1 MKVNPVK
8 IVFLLLLL
16 FGILLYFGFG
26 WIVKLILALIAV
38 AVLIGIVYIYGFSV
52 FPAFFTMF
60 KDAYN
65 ETLGRKKAPVF
76 NKYGVY
82 LFCGRV
88 GCGKTISMIHEAER
102 LKKRFP
108 KLKIYANFST
118 PLADHMI
125 KGWEDILYSENIDEN
140 GVNQGILF
148 LFDEIHLT
156 FDSQSWAKAPANLL
170 EYVSLQRH
178 FHKCIF
184 GSSQVWSRVN
194 KILREQTDF
203 VVECS
208 CHCGKRL
215 VKNVLFTQEVY
226 QINGDLKDEG
236 LRKRQNHHKY
246 CFYASDRLR
255 GLYNT
260 DEVVGSIDLSKV
272 GVSKSAKVAEKIV
285 MELDLNEKIS

>member
-26 WIVKLILALIAV
+26 WIVKLILALIAL

-76 NKYGVY
+76 NMYGVY

-88 GCGKTISMIHEAER
+88 GCGKTISMVHEAER
-102 LKKRFP
+102 LKKKFP
-108 KLKIYANFST
+108 KLKIYANFNT
-118 PLADHMI
+118 PLADEQI
-125 KGWEDILYSENIDEN
+125 KGWQDILNSKNIDEN

-156 FDSQSWAKAPANLL
+156 FDSQSWSKAPVNLL

-184 GSSQVWSRVN
+184 GSSQVWTRVN

-208 CHCGKRL
+208 CHFGKRL
-215 VKNVLFTQEVY
+215 VKNVFFTQEVY

-236 LRKRQNHHKY
+236 LRKRQNYKRY

-255 GLYNT
+255 GLYDT
-260 DEVVGSIDLSKV
+260 DEVVTSIDINNV
-272 GVSKSAKVAEKIV
+272 GVPKDKQIV
-285 MELDLNEKIS
+285 MQLD